1 MEINKNSIKTIPRK
15 IIKSILLVLY
25 ISFIVALITGG
36 ISTGIMTLIPDKA
49 SKPCYLGYYAH
60 CSFTPY
66 STLILF
72 AMALIGIIL
81 LLKLI
86 KYVKKQY
93 TKFIEAKPTIKAI
106 IKN

>member
-1 MEINKNSIKTIPRK
+1 MEINKNSIKKLSKK
-15 IIKSILLVLY
+15 IIKSILIVLY
-25 ISFIVALITGG
+25 VSFIVALIAGG
-36 ISTGIMTLIPDKA
+36 ISSGIITLIPDEA

-72 AMALIGIIL
+72 VMAIIGTIL
-81 LLKLI
+81 LLKLV
-86 KYVKKQY
+86 KYVRRKY
-93 TKFIEAKPTIKAI
+93 NKFVEAKPTIKAV